1 MTHAQRKQQMLLS
14 SLLLSSLPLLISVSF
29 FLSLFPV
36 SLDSFFSYSV
46 FSLLSSFHLLI
57 SFFKILSYI
66 IPTCI
71 ISVCLSLFYFV
82 LLFSFF
88 SSFIFPAFSF
98 VLFPTI
104 FLCVS
109 ALMEECFSSYFIFST
124 IFSFFDASLKTIYVF
139 FFLFSFVFFP
149 PPFWPQSYL
158 ILCSFPSAVFNHR
171 IISFPA

>member
-57 SFFKILSYI
+57 SFFNILSYI

-98 VLFPTI
+98 LFPTI
-104 FLCVS
+104 FFVCFTPDGRMFFIIFYFLYYF
-109 ALMEECFSSYFIFST
+109 LFFRCFSEDYLCFLL
-124 IFSFFDASLKTIYVF
+124 SFFLC
-139 FFLFSFVFFP
+139 FFLFGP
-149 PPFWPQSYL
+149 
-158 ILCSFPSAVFNHR
+158 NH
-171 IISFPA
+171 I

>member
-1 MTHAQRKQQMLLS
+1 MLLS
-14 SLLLSSLPLLISVSF
+14 SLLLSSLPLLISFSF

-57 SFFKILSYI
+57 SFFNILSCI

-71 ISVCLSLFYFV
+71 VSVCLSLFYFV

-98 VLFPTI
+98 LLFPTI
-104 FLCVS
+104 LPWWKNVFHHILFSLLFSLFSMLLWRLFMVS
-109 ALMEECFSSYFIFST
+109 
-124 IFSFFDASLKTIYVF
+124 SFF
-139 FFLFSFVFFP
+139 FP
-149 PPFWPQSYL
+149 FQPQSYL
-158 ILCSFPSAVFNHR
+158 SLCSFPSAVCNHR